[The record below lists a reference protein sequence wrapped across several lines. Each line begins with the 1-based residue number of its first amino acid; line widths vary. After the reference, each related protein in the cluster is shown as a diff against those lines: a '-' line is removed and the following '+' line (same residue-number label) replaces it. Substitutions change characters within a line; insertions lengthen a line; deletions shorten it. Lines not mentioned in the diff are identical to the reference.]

1 MLTISLRFA
10 GSVVGSEIVY
20 ATGEGFVNG
29 DFRLYFLVCDT
40 MYAEHDCACETT
52 QNFVVHRLVPLY
64 VTLYFR

>member
-1 MLTISLRFA
+1 M
-10 GSVVGSEIVY
+10 GSEIVY